1 MSRSSAPYTITGLNP
16 YPWIRWWY
24 ALAAPPTP
32 PNVMEL
38 PLAER
43 EFLRRGKLT
52 SIALLIELS
61 ELLLTF
67 GPATHDG
74 TKTSASMILVSI
86 GVIIVAVFL
95 NRARKRLLA
104 GLLVLMIME
113 AGMVS
118 LVAAPPSGQLGVTQ
132 IPFIFLLVQPLMI
145 SVLVF
150 PAWGILALAAINMF
164 VTALLL
170 FVVPKT
176 HEMQLAMQTQFVPIF
191 VIPLAV
197 MFICALI
204 SFIVIT
210 SLQESL
216 ERADKAEEV
225 TKLQQV
231 MAEQTRRE
239 LQTKRQ
245 LEEGVQEIISALTL
259 FSNGNNRARIRL
271 ETGHPLWPIAG
282 NVNNMISRFVR
293 MREQEWP
300 MEETLRA
307 IQTYLMTIRS
317 ARVSGTPTHFPRT
330 GTAVDIL
337 IDETLRYSA
346 DIQQSHSGPP
356 PLQ

>member
-1 MSRSSAPYTITGLNP
+1 MRKSSDPYTITGLNP

-24 ALAAPPTP
+24 ALAAPRIP
-32 PNVMEL
+32 PDTMGL

-52 SIALLIELS
+52 SIALLIELI

-74 TKTSASMILVSI
+74 TKISAPMILFSI

-104 GLLVLMIME
+104 GLLVLMVME

-118 LVAAPPSGQLGVTQ
+118 LVAAPPGGQLGVTQ

-150 PAWGILALAAINMF
+150 PGWGVLAFAVLNMF

-170 FVVPKT
+170 SVVPKT

-204 SFIVIT
+204 SFIVVT

-216 ERADKAEEV
+216 ERADKAEEI
-225 TKLQQV
+225 TRLQQA
-231 MAEQTRRE
+231 MAEQAGRE

-245 LEEGVQEIISALTL
+245 LEEGVREIISALTL

-271 ETGHPLWPIAG
+271 EQGHPLWPIAG
-282 NVNNMISRFVR
+282 SINNLISRFIR
-293 MREQEWP
+293 LREQEQP

-307 IQTYLMTIRS
+307 IHAYLITIRS
-317 ARVSGTPTHFPRT
+317 ARATGTPAAFPRT
-330 GTAVDIL
+330 GTAVDML
-337 IDETLRYSA
+337 IDEALKYSA
-346 DIQQSHSGPP
+346 DIQRPDSRSLYPQ
-356 PLQ
+356 